1 MIRLSK
7 ILLGALFAGL
17 TTLVLAVIGV
27 YLFLAPDLPS
37 IESLRDTRLQ
47 VPLRV
52 YARSGELIAEY
63 GEYRRI
69 PVAFDDMPPLVED
82 AFLAA
87 EDDRFWEHPGVDY
100 QGLIRAAVELALTGE
115 KRQGGSTITMQ
126 VARNIFLSSEKT
138 YKRKLL
144 EIFLALKIERE
155 LSKREIFEL
164 YLNKIYL
171 GNRAYGVAA
180 AAQVYYGKNLADLTS
195 AQTAMIAGLPK
206 APSRFNPLA
215 NPERALLRRNYVLR
229 RMKELDFIDEATY
242 EQATQEP
249 VTAQLH
255 TAEVVPGGQYLGEMV
270 RSDLYE
276 RFGDTIYTEG
286 FSVATTL
293 DADLQAAAVW
303 ALRDTLLDYDRRHGW
318 RGATAH
324 IDLPQDGSDPFAEG
338 LVEADITGGLV
349 RGVVVD
355 VEEKTATVLLPDELR
370 VEIPWEGLEWA
381 VAYRG
386 VNSRGKAPEQAADVL
401 SVGDVVRVEP
411 REGGTFWLA
420 QVPQVEG
427 AFVAISPLD
436 GAILAMVGGFDF
448 FKSKFNRAV
457 QAERQTGSG
466 FKPFIYSAALENGFT
481 TASLINDAPVVFD
494 DPALEATWRPEN
506 YSGRF
511 YGPTRLREALVKSR
525 NLVSIRLLRAID
537 VGPAIRHAAKFG
549 FDPALLPRDLS
560 LALGSC
566 TQTPLAMARGYAV
579 FANGGFLIEPYYIES
594 LDDADGQVIESAH
607 PVIACEDE
615 GCEQYIQ
622 ERAAAA
628 RQPETEPESEEAQT
642 AENVTEQE
650 TAQDSGEADAEQE
663 QAQAGDQGE
672 AGQQPGEQ
680 SGEQDSEQGTDTAA
694 VTPAPR
700 VISPENRFLMVS
712 MMKDVVRRGTA
723 ARVYRDLPRRDLA
736 GKTGTTND
744 QHDAWFNGYNEKI
757 VGIAWVGFDRHQPLG
772 RGETGGR
779 AALPMWLAFMR
790 TALKGTPE
798 TDIPPP
804 EGLVTVLIDAE
815 TGERAGPAST
825 STRFELFRPD
835 EVPPKKRLAE
845 TAADGQASPET
856 PETVTEDLF

>member
-1 MIRLSK
+1 MIRLLK
-7 ILLGALFAGL
+7 ILLGALFAAM
-17 TTLVLAVIGV
+17 TTLVLAAIVV
-27 YLFLAPDLPS
+27 YLYLAPELPA
-37 IESLRDTRLQ
+37 IENLRDTRLQ

-52 YARSGELIAEY
+52 YARDGELIAEY

-69 PVAFDDMPPLVED
+69 PVAFDDMPPLVEK

-126 VARNIFLSSEKT
+126 VARNFFLSSEKT

-144 EIFLALKIERE
+144 EIFTALKIERE

-171 GNRAYGVAA
+171 GNRSYGVAA
-180 AAQVYYGKNLADLTS
+180 AAQVYYGKNLSDLTA

-215 NPERALLRRNYVLR
+215 NPDRALIRRDYVLR
-229 RMKELDFIDEATY
+229 RMKDLDFIDEAVY
-242 EQATQEP
+242 AEAKAEP

-270 RSDLYE
+270 RSDLFE
-276 RFGDTIYTEG
+276 RYGEAVYTEG
-286 FSVATTL
+286 FTVITTL
-293 DADLQAAAVW
+293 DAGLQSAAVA
-303 ALRDTLLDYDRRHGW
+303 ALRHNLLDYDRRHGW
-318 RGATAH
+318 RGAENR
-324 IDLPQDGSDPFAEG
+324 IELGDDEPDPFAEG
-338 LVEADITGGLV
+338 TVKADTTGGLH
-349 RGVVVD
+349 RGVVVALD
-355 VEEKTATVLLPDELR
+355 EQTATVLLPDQLR

-381 VAYRG
+381 APYEDINRK
-386 VNSRGKAPEQAADVL
+386 GKAPEKAADVL
-401 SVGDVVRVEP
+401 NVGDVVRVEP
-411 REGGTFWLA
+411 RGDDIYWLA
-420 QVPQVEG
+420 QVPEVEG
-427 AFVAISPLD
+427 AFVAISPVD
-436 GAILAMVGGFDF
+436 GAIVAMVGGFDF

-481 TASLINDAPVVFD
+481 TATLINDAPVVFD

-537 VGPAIRHAAKFG
+537 VGPAIRHATQFG
-549 FDPALLPRDLS
+549 FEKESLPRDLS

-566 TQTPLAMARGYAV
+566 TQTPLAMARGYSV
-579 FANGGFLIEPYYIES
+579 FANGGFLIDPYHIERIE
-594 LDDADGQVIESAH
+594 DADGQVVTWARPS
-607 PVIACEDE
+607 VACEGEACEELIRSRLEMIARVDASKVEDE
-615 GCEQYIQ
+615 PE
-622 ERAAAA
+622 A
-628 RQPETEPESEEAQT
+628 REEEPETSAPAEEAKET
-642 AENVTEQE
+642 EASPATSAEDATEEVPAPDASEQE
-650 TAQDSGEADAEQE
+650 ANALEEEFPDLAPT
-663 QAQAGDQGE
+663 
-672 AGQQPGEQ
+672 
-680 SGEQDSEQGTDTAA
+680 
-694 VTPAPR
+694 VAPR
-700 VISPENRFLMVS
+700 VISEENRYLMVS

-723 ARVYRDLPRRDLA
+723 ARVYRDLPRSDLA

-744 QHDAWFNGYNEKI
+744 QHDAWFNGYSPDL

-779 AALPMWLAFMR
+779 AALPMWLEFMGS
-790 TALKGTPE
+790 ALAGKPE
-798 TDIPPP
+798 REMPRP
-804 EGLVTVLIDAE
+804 EGLVTVLIDAD
-815 TGERAGPAST
+815 TGERAGPTST

-835 EVPPKKRLAE
+835 EVPSERQLVETGSGQGPAE
-845 TAADGQASPET
+845 TPQD
-856 PETVTEDLF
+856 VTEDLF

>member
-1 MIRLSK
+1 MIRLLK

-69 PVAFDDMPPLVED
+69 PAAFDDMPPLIED

-180 AAQVYYGKNLADLTS
+180 AAQVYYGKDLADLTA

-215 NPERALLRRNYVLR
+215 NPERALIRRNYVLR
-229 RMKELDFIDEATY
+229 RMKELDFIDEPTY
-242 EQATQEP
+242 EQAMQEP

-255 TAEVVPGGQYLGEMV
+255 TVEVVPGGQYLGEMV

-276 RFGDTIYTEG
+276 RYGDAAYTEG
-286 FSVATTL
+286 FSVVTTL
-293 DADLQAAAVW
+293 DADLQAVAVR
-303 ALRDTLLDYDRRHGW
+303 ALRHNLLAYDRRHGW
-318 RGATAH
+318 RGAKAR
-324 IDLPQDGSDPFAEG
+324 IELPDDDSDPFEKG
-338 LVEADITGGLV
+338 LVEADTTGGLP
-349 RGVVVD
+349 RGVVV
-355 VEEKTATVLLPDELR
+355 ELAEQSATVLLPDALR

-381 VAYRG
+381 VPYRG
-386 VNSRGKAPEQAADVL
+386 INSRGKAPEQASDVL
-401 SVGDVVRVEP
+401 NVGDVVRVEP
-411 REGGTFWLA
+411 REDGTFWLA
-420 QVPQVEG
+420 QVPEIEG

-436 GAILAMVGGFDF
+436 GSILAMVGGFDF

-466 FKPFIYSAALENGFT
+466 FKPFIYSAALDNGFT

-549 FDPALLPRDLS
+549 FDPDLLPRDLS

-566 TQTPLAMARGYAV
+566 TQTPLAMARGFAV
-579 FANGGFLIEPYYIES
+579 FANGGFLIDPYYIES
-594 LDDADGQVIESAH
+594 IKDADGQVIESAH
-607 PVIACEDE
+607 PVFACEDE
-615 GCEQYIQ
+615 GCEQYVQ

-628 RQPETEPESEEAQT
+628 EQPEPDQGTEEETQT
-642 AENVTEQE
+642 AENVSEQE
-650 TAQDSGEADAEQE
+650 PTQGSAEAGAAQEPAQDSD
-663 QAQAGDQGE
+663 E
-672 AGQQPGEQ
+672 AGAEPQPGEQ
-680 SGEQDSEQGTDTAA
+680 SQEEGVVGAA

-744 QHDAWFNGYNEKI
+744 QHDAWFNGYNDKI

-779 AALPMWLAFMR
+779 AALPMWLEFMQ
-790 TALKGTPE
+790 TALKDVPE
-798 TDIPPP
+798 SDMLQP
-804 EGLVTVLIDAE
+804 EGLVTVLIDAD
-815 TGERAGPAST
+815 TGERAGPSST
-825 STRFELFRPD
+825 STRFELFRRD
-835 EVPPKKRLAE
+835 EVPPEKRLAE
-845 TAADGQASPET
+845 TAADGQSPPET